1 MRINKKKRDFTV
13 GIKKIKITH
22 KANIFLSDNEMVT
35 FIDKRKMSYDIVK
48 KSWGYYATP
57 SINGRLRNNKFKT
70 ALVSNEHGKI
80 FIMLVEKNNINKF
93 KIYCKNEKQKIIIW
107 LDDNKKTKK
116 MFNLSEK

>member
-13 GIKKIKITH
+13 GIKKIKIKH
-22 KANIFLSDNEMVT
+22 KANIFLADNEMVT
-35 FIDKRKMSYDIVK
+35 FIDKRKMSYDVTK
-48 KSWGYYATP
+48 KNWGYYATP
-57 SINGRLRNNKFKT
+57 SINGRLKNNKFKT
-70 ALVSNEHGKI
+70 ALVSNEQGKI

-93 KIYCKNEKQKIIIW
+93 KLYCKNEKQKIIIW